1 LIYRIEDQQEEEEE
15 YERGMREG
23 REMEEIGGIET

>member
-1 LIYRIEDQQEEEEE
+1 LIYRIEDHQEEEE
-15 YERGMREG
+15 YERGTREG